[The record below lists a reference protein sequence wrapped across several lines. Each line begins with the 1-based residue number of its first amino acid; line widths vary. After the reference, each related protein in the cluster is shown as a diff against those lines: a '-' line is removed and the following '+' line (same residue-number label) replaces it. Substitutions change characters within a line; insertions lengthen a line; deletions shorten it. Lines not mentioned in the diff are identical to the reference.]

1 MKDFRPYHILFFATA
16 ILCSSALFGKPS
28 VVVSIPPQKAFVEA
42 LTGSEVETIV
52 LIKPGQNPTNFSL
65 SPKSMAAIGQASHYF
80 SIGVPMET
88 ALLPKLQS
96 SYPDLLIVDT
106 SAGIRKRSLESHFHD
121 HGDDDDSHEHA
132 KDPHIW
138 LSPGLVKIQL
148 RHYKRVLEELLPE
161 KKSFIETN
169 HKAFLEKLERVD
181 DQLKTTLTPL
191 KGATVFVYHPAFGYF
206 LERYGLRQETV
217 EVEGKQPSPKQLNW
231 LIKLA
236 NEFDAKTL
244 FVQPQFERRAAQTL
258 AKAIGG
264 RVEII
269 DPLAENYLDNLIL
282 MGETI
287 VDSYQ

>member
-1 MKDFRPYHILFFATA
+1 MKELRSYHILIVAAA
-16 ILCSSALFGKPS
+16 ILCCSELFGKPA

-42 LTGSEVETIV
+42 LTGTEVEVIV

-65 SPKSMAAIGQASHYF
+65 SPKAMTAIGQASHYF
-80 SIGVPMET
+80 SVGVPMET
-88 ALLPKLQS
+88 ALLPKLHS
-96 SYPDLLIVDT
+96 SYPNLHIVDT

-121 HGDDDDSHEHA
+121 HGDEDDSHEHA
-132 KDPHIW
+132 KDPHVW

-148 RHYKRVLEELLPE
+148 RHYKRVLLELLPQ
-161 KKSFIETN
+161 KTSFIENN
-169 HKAFLEKLERVD
+169 HKVFLEKLERVD

-236 NEFDAKTL
+236 NEFEAKTL

-264 RVEII
+264 KVEII
-269 DPLAENYLDNLIL
+269 DPLAENYLENLIL